1 MRAITNGFGA
11 VTDWGLGLRLI
22 INGFCGAIRYRPES
36 VGNPLH
42 PSLLSID
49 MKLNPTNPPASRHSI
64 QKTIR
69 SIVMACAATI
79 GLGEMSVAFAEVD
92 LSLPFEQRVCRLY
105 FHSLRPDVYD
115 GEKRVE
121 RKPGYGLTPEKL
133 SDLVAEMGTEV
144 WSTSASFTDNG
155 AYWPS
160 DMIKRCD
167 KVPADYMPRMVDRA
181 HEHGITVLAL
191 EQLVELENPPLPPF
205 REEVHKW
212 RVHPIEGNH
221 WNQMNELCSPY
232 IDWMGRFMA
241 EYVTVGK
248 VDGFWF
254 DGTPGAG
261 DVGPYGTEAYL
272 RDTGKPVPQ
281 ELDWDSQEFK
291 EWFVWRYDKTV
302 EFFNQ
307 VTAPAIKE
315 KPYTAAIMNYY
326 ARPMKRRWDA
336 AHPMRRLENINW
348 YPAIE
353 SAESSLNA
361 KVGRA
366 LTTRTECWLWAQWRV
381 PEVSH
386 GGMPYFDPD
395 RSIVKGLRV
404 IAHGLAP
411 CYGGRGNDPH
421 LWKDGFKAMF
431 DEFKKRRPYMVGD
444 TVKYAAILVSQRMRD
459 FHDWEA
465 MWNSTG
471 RMEEVHRTE
480 HLLTDVIFEDSLTPA
495 RLAPYPVVV
504 LANSTC
510 LSDSQCDVLTEY
522 VRGGGTLMATVES
535 SLRDEWGNPR
545 ENFGLADL
553 FGIDYVE
560 TREET
565 AQILVPQT
573 EDLKA
578 EYEHFVSF
586 VAPAVHFTVRADADA
601 DVLFTHSSRS
611 LHGLSVSVEPFDS
624 DVPAVVRRRVGKGTV
639 YYVGPDIGRGYT
651 RDKLPRVAHL
661 TGKLLRTAAT
671 PAIEFDA
678 PKLIE
683 VTALQPDEDTI
694 VVHLLNLSPWGSG
707 SATMAPLANIGVQ
720 VNRGK
725 VKRARLAI
733 ADRKAKVKMN
743 RLVVPAVGYS
753 EVVVL
758 EI

>member
-1 MRAITNGFGA
+1 MDVRRLLFTN
-11 VTDWGLGLRLI
+11 
-22 INGFCGAIRYRPES
+22 
-36 VGNPLH
+36 
-42 PSLLSID
+42 LL
-49 MKLNPTNPPASRHSI
+49 N
-64 QKTIR
+64 TIR
-69 SIVMACAATI
+69 SLALACVISAHLSFAPT
-79 GLGEMSVAFAEVD
+79 AFAEID
-92 LSLPFEQRVCRLY
+92 QSLPFEKRVCRLY
-105 FHSLRPDVYD
+105 FHSLRPDVWD

-121 RKPGYGLTPEKL
+121 RKPGYGLSPEEL

-144 WSTSASFTDNG
+144 WSTSASYTDHG

-160 DMIKRCD
+160 DMVKRCD
-167 KVPADYMPRMVDRA
+167 RIPTDYMPRMVDRA

-191 EQLVELENPPLPPF
+191 EQLVELENPPLPPY
-205 REEVHKW
+205 REEVANW

-221 WNQMNELCSPY
+221 WNQMNELCPPY

-261 DVGPYGTEAYL
+261 DVGPYGQEAYL
-272 RDTGKPVPQ
+272 RDTGKPVP
-281 ELDWDSQEFK
+281 EKLDWDSQEFK

-302 EFFNQ
+302 EFFNE
-307 VTAPAIKE
+307 VTAAAIKE

-336 AHPMRRLENINW
+336 AHPMRRLDGINW

-353 SAESSLNA
+353 SGESSLNA

-366 LTTRTECWLWAQWRV
+366 LTTRAECWLWAQWRV
-381 PEVSH
+381 PEVTH
-386 GGMPYFDPD
+386 GGAPYFDPD
-395 RSIVKGLRV
+395 RSIAKGLRV

-421 LWKDGFKAMF
+421 LWKDGFRKMF
-431 DEFKKRRPYMVGD
+431 DEFKKRRPYMIGD
-444 TVKYAAILVSQRMRD
+444 TVKYAAILVSQGMRD

-465 MWNSTG
+465 MWDGAS

-480 HLLTDVIFEDSLTPA
+480 HLLTDVIFEDSLTPE

-510 LSDSQCDVLTEY
+510 LSDAQCRSLTEY
-522 VRGGGTLMATVES
+522 VRDGGTLLATMES
-535 SLRDEWGNPR
+535 SLRDEWGNSR
-545 ENFGLADL
+545 ENFGLAEL
-553 FGIDYVE
+553 LGVDYIE
-560 TREET
+560 SREEA

-573 EDLKA
+573 EELKST
-578 EYEHFVSF
+578 YEHFVTF
-586 VAPAVHFTVRADADA
+586 VAPAVHFTLRPGSETE
-601 DVLFTHSSRS
+601 VLFTHASRS
-611 LHGLSVSVEPFDS
+611 LVGLSVTKEKFDS
-624 DVPAVVRRRVGKGTV
+624 DVPAIAKRRVGKGTV

-661 TGKLLRTAAT
+661 TGNMLRSAAT
-671 PAIEFDA
+671 PPVEFDA

-683 VTALQPDEDTI
+683 VTALAPDENTM
-694 VVHLLNLSPWGSG
+694 VVHLLNLSPWSSG
-707 SATMAPLANIGVQ
+707 SMQMAPLANIGVR
-720 VNRGK
+720 VNQGEI
-725 VKRARLAI
+725 KRARLAI
-733 ADRKAKVKMN
+733 ADQDAKLEMN

-753 EVVVL
+753 EVVVVEL
-758 EI
+758 K